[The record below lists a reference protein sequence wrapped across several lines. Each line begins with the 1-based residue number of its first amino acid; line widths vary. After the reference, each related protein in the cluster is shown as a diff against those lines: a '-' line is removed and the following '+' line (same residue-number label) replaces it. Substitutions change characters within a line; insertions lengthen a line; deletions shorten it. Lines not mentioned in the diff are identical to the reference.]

1 MLVVDRMAYIVYFQ
15 GRDVIKKINSM
26 PVNIAYVSKKNN
38 YLVFYGDNNKVSNYE
53 KQLKKMR
60 GFKKIEPSLLYNE
73 EIKFVVK

>member
-38 YLVFYGDNNKVSNYE
+38 YLVFYGDNNQVSNYE

-60 GFKKIEPSLLYNE
+60 GFKKN
-73 EIKFVVK
+73 